1 MYIYNYYFFN
11 KGHEL
16 TLSMLLSDF
25 YFEQLIIKSLN
36 YIQNIQKKSK
46 IEETYND
53 LKCDYK
59 NRLNSF

>member
-16 TLSMLLSDF
+16 TLSMLLFDF

-36 YIQNIQKKSK
+36 YNKIFKK
-46 IEETYND
+46 N
-53 LKCDYK
+53 LKLK
-59 NRLNSF
+59 KLTMI